1 MWEGVLLLALLRAY
15 PKTAQNYCF
24 VVTNFARSAR
34 NRINLDERATCG
46 KVKARDVGF

>member
-1 MWEGVLLLALLRAY
+1 MTIAGKTAFLLVVY

-24 VVTNFARSAR
+24 VATNFARSAR
-34 NRINLDERATCG
+34 NGINSDERATRG